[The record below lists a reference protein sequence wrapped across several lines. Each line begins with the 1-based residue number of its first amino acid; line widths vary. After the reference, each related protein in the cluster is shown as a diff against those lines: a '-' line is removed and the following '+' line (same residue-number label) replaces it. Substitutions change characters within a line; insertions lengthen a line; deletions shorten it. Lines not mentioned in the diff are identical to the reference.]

1 MDDNRNRETEEELMK
16 LTVLQLRDIARKNGI
31 DVSGLIRKKE
41 LVDKILSAGASI
53 KPEKAAPADIGT
65 AAPEVKEKKE
75 SSEAKLDKVVLHKKH
90 KLPDE
95 KLAEI
100 RQYISFM
107 MSNKP
112 SFFAID
118 SKLEAAAIKYAEKN
132 YYAALKEIQEA
143 RRIASDVYSHF
154 RLFTNALGIDA
165 AEKALAEAIRRG
177 AISEEKS
184 EQLLYAA
191 MDGFVNGTPA
201 VREGT
206 LEKLEKETIAAFD
219 KMIGDV
225 GTELEM
231 RKKKAEELKAIGA
244 NVIEVSS
251 ILANTESLVSA
262 LRLDEAKE
270 QLAKAAELLRKL
282 EIAKMEEIKYHIPR
296 VRTSIDEARSLR
308 LNVKNAEQDLQ
319 KASYDFERGELRQC
333 VEELIRAEKTV
344 DSIVHETLAANPALR
359 QSQLDKARATIEKL
373 SPFLSEAFSYG
384 IEVSEAQ
391 HYLNNTRMALE
402 RSDALSAPKFARRAE
417 NLAKQYEEEIKRL
430 KDGSRHATGV
440 KCWQC
445 NQEMLYDYPNRIRRC
460 SNCGWFT
467 RNPS

>member
-1 MDDNRNRETEEELMK
+1 MDDNGNRETEEELMK

-41 LVDKILSAGASI
+41 LVDKILSAGALI
-53 KPEKAAPADIGT
+53 KPEKATLADT
-65 AAPEVKEKKE
+65 EKAAHDVKEKRE
-75 SSEAKLDKVVLHKKH
+75 SSEAKLDKGVPHKKH
-90 KLPDE
+90 RLPDE
-95 KLAEI
+95 KLAEM

-118 SKLEAAAIKYAEKN
+118 GKLEAAALKYAEKN

-219 KMIGDV
+219 KMMGDV
-225 GTELEM
+225 RTELEM
-231 RKKKAEELKAIGA
+231 RKKKAEELTAMGA
-244 NVIEVSS
+244 NVIEVSG
-251 ILANTESLVSA
+251 ILANAESLVSA

-270 QLAKAAELLRKL
+270 RVTKAAELLRKL

-296 VRTSIDEARSLR
+296 VRTSIDEARSLG
-308 LNVKNAEQDLQ
+308 LDVKNAEQDLQ

-333 VEELIRAEKTV
+333 VDELIRAEKAV
-344 DSIVHETLAANPALR
+344 DGIVHEALAANPALR
-359 QSQLDKARATIEKL
+359 QSQLDKAKATMEKL
-373 SPFLSEAFSYG
+373 LPFLSEAFSYG
-384 IEVSEAQ
+384 IDASEAQ

-402 RSDALSAPKFARRAE
+402 RSDALSAPKFVRRAE
-417 NLAKQYEEEIKRL
+417 NLSKQYEEEIKRL